1 MVSKSKTIIFMAL
14 TVGIAAT
21 NILEDTISFV
31 IKEFQINQPIIEN
44 KLLSKNSFIDLMKK
58 LSSSGHSTG
67 FCEKKKS
74 PSISVLHHLYPN
86 KKFQLDI
93 SNESCSTSGI

>member
-67 FCEKKKS
+67 FCEKKN
-74 PSISVLHHLYPN
+74 HHQYQSYIIFTQIRNFNWTFRTNLIN
-86 KKFQLDI
+86 TLQL
-93 SNESCSTSGI
+93 